1 MSYNHYYGYITT
13 IAIYPYISYS
23 YFIYDLNQPKF
34 VKWNVVDFEFGI
46 SASP

>member
-1 MSYNHYYGYITT
+1 MCVMSYNHHYGYITT
-13 IAIYPYISYS
+13 YISYS

-34 VKWNVVDFEFGI
+34 VKCNVVDFEFGI